1 MAAVAVDLLDRETPE
16 LLRLVV
22 PGLGGYTG
30 LSSNCHCTSCDGG
43 EAEGDRLAIE
53 KPWLLMGVCN
63 WSEKSVSH
71 FLPVSQLRIAPRART
86 ALPRRRR
93 LHSLSFFKEV

>member
-22 PGLGGYTG
+22 PGLGGHTG
-30 LSSNCHCTSCDGG
+30 LSSNCNCTSCDGG
-43 EAEGDRLAIE
+43 EVEGDRLGAE
-53 KPWLLMGVCN
+53 KPWLLVGVCN

-71 FLPVSQLRIAPRART
+71 FLPTSLLRIAPRARAAFPT
-86 ALPRRRR
+86 RRR